1 MSSVLLL
8 VLPDTSCN
16 GSRHWGRCTG
26 LFHHIWISWVWWWW
40 LWIWQWPWRSWILGF
55 LTWPHVFWY
64 TGPIFA
70 CPFPRSTLWL
80 SIGQHDMT
88 QMILLYII
96 SLYIYYII
104 YIILYIIIWHLNG
117 NFVLKYTLSSYFHHC
132 HHISAHCHP
141 YCHRSHKETF
151 FSGKKNI
158 FLMKTWSSQGHENSS
173 LPSGHCKGQIAVAW
187 GSES

>member
-96 SLYIYYII
+96 SLYILYIIHYII
-104 YIILYIIIWHLNG
+104 YNNMTPKWKFCFKIHIVVIFPSLPPY
-117 NFVLKYTLSSYFHHC
+117 FSALSS
-132 HHISAHCHP
+132 I
-141 YCHRSHKETF
+141 
-151 FSGKKNI
+151 
-158 FLMKTWSSQGHENSS
+158 
-173 LPSGHCKGQIAVAW
+173 LPSQP
-187 GSES
+187 